1 MTTINHQFSPATTSP
16 GDSTRYSI
24 IIANSAA
31 VGLTQADVTVAL
43 PSQIALAVP
52 PNFTNTCGFSGIAT
66 GTASNGDMLLILTGG
81 TIPPK
86 VGSAD
91 GQCAFQA
98 DVTSVSPGNWVS
110 TIPANTTPNA
120 TTSGYTAFENGA
132 QIWNATQASATLSVD
147 TLLNPT
153 GSKSFSPSSA
163 KAGDPVTLTLVLS
176 NPNPGATL
184 PLTTVTDNLPA
195 SGGVQMV
202 VANPASPTVSCTG
215 TGAVAGTVLATPGDS
230 AITLSGGVIGESGSC
245 TVTVRV
251 TVPVLAAGATTASF
265 TNTLPSGAIG
275 NSRGLTSP
283 AFNRGITIASPI
295 TVAKSFATSPIAA
308 GQPSLMTLAIGNT
321 STANTLPITSFT
333 DAMGANFKILTTAS
347 TPVAAPADPAVVC
360 SGVGATTGTLTAI
373 DGAGTLSLDNA
384 IAGPSGACT
393 ITAYVTSSVDG
404 TQTNSIPAGAVINP
418 AGHTSPA
425 ASAGLVVNAQITVSK
440 TASVTNLAPGQWT
453 TFTVTINNWSGA
465 DVTST
470 TFTDTLPQNGANQM
484 VLDTS
489 AAPTASC
496 GGSFTGND
504 GDPTLVW
511 NGTLPAG
518 SGPNPGVCTITFRA
532 RLPATA
538 ASGMS
543 FTNSLPGNT
552 AVIGTGNGPG
562 GQVINTN
569 SAAQNVSTIYSAD
582 IAKSF
587 APTSIAQG
595 GLSLLTVTIYNR
607 TLTPLTN
614 IALTDT
620 LPAGL
625 SLAPNP
631 NASTTCNAGATPSLQ
646 AFPGGNQL
654 VLSNGGLAA
663 RPDAS
668 QQSSCYF
675 RAYVTGASLGSHTNQ
690 IAAGAM
696 TTSGPSNGSSVS
708 ATLTITT
715 GLSGSKTFAPTSV
728 SAGGTTRVRITVTNT
743 SSASLSNISV
753 NDSGFSTG
761 LSVANPANAATSCA
775 GAPTLVVNPGATSA
789 QLLGATLAAGASC
802 DFSFDVTAAGS
813 GPWSNTI
820 PIGNI
825 TSAEG
830 PANTAPVTATLA
842 VATALIGI
850 NKSFNPV
857 VMAGGVPS
865 RLTIDVVNNSS
876 VAVHDVGF
884 TDTFPNGMQVY
895 LTPNASTNCAGG
907 TVTAVPGSGFVTL
920 AGATLAPTSTCH
932 VYLDVTSVKFL
943 NLTNTIP
950 AGAISSAEGYTN
962 AAGTVVTLSTLQG
975 LGLMKGF
982 APAYVGPGNPARLK
996 LRLVS
1001 TYDPNALNPVILNN
1015 ATFTDTLPAGMT
1027 FATPANATTDCPGPG
1042 GTGIAGVLANT
1053 TDNTLTLSGATIS
1066 PATNCAIEADVVVN
1080 VVGAYNNVI
1089 PQEAVTTTEGVTN
1102 PVPANAW
1109 LYAVTSP
1116 TIGKAFASSPINP
1129 GAVTTLTVTV
1139 TNNSAAP
1146 LTGVALTDTLPAGLA
1161 IAGTPNAAT
1170 TCAGGIAAA
1179 LAGDNELSI
1188 SGATI
1193 PANGS
1198 CTLSAQVVGNTPGSY
1213 TNTIAAGRLSSD
1225 QGLTN
1230 PNSPSA
1236 TLEVRNPPTIAKS
1249 FAPASIAVNG
1259 ISTLTITL
1267 TNPNAN
1273 AITLSSA
1280 LVDALPGNVVVAS
1293 PANAGKTCSGGTL
1306 TAQAGATGISYS
1318 GGTIP
1323 AGGSCTLYVDVT
1335 SAVGPAAY
1343 TNLIPVGALVT
1354 NAGSNAKPAAANL
1367 GVGQPAAPTLDKSF
1381 SPGTIALGGT
1391 ATLTITLGNGNLSP
1405 LTLTGDLVDTLPA
1418 NLALA
1423 PPLTL
1428 GGTCPGP
1435 ATGTAGGTTIT
1446 YGNGAT
1452 IPGGG
1457 CTITAQVTSSV
1468 AGSYTNTL
1476 AAGALVTDGGANPL
1490 PATAGLVVQA
1500 MTPPG
1505 VQKSYS
1511 LGTINPGG
1519 TTRMT
1524 ISLENANP
1532 VPLLLTAD
1540 FVDTLPPQLSV
1551 AAPANIGGSCAGT
1564 IIATAGGATVTY
1576 ANGAGIPAGGCT
1588 IEVDLTSMNS
1598 GGPYTNTIAA
1608 GSLQTSAGNN
1618 GAPANA
1624 NLFVNP
1630 SQPPSITKT
1639 FTPAIIPING
1649 VSRLTIGFANGNLAP
1664 ATLSA
1669 DLVDPLPAGLTVA
1682 NPPNIQAT
1690 AGCSIGRVTAVAGA
1704 TSVTYASGATLP
1716 ANGGCSIAVDVTAA
1730 TVATYTNTIAIGALQ
1745 TDLGANNIAAT
1756 AGVQVLNGPGLS
1768 KSFAPASVL
1777 AGAPATLTLSLANT
1791 NATPLTLTQALVD
1804 TLPTG
1809 LVVANPATIG
1819 GSCTGAVTAIAGAG
1833 TVIYAQGAGIPSG
1846 GCTITV
1852 PVVATVGG
1860 VYTNVLAAGALHTDG
1875 GNSPGPAT
1883 ASLTVLGRPSVA
1895 KAFSPAAIPP
1905 GAKTRLTISLV
1916 NGNGVSAILDADLV
1930 DTLPAGL
1937 TVANPPD
1944 LGGTCPGMT
1953 AATAGGNTVTYPS
1966 GASIPPG
1973 GCTISVSLVAD
1984 AVKTY
1989 TNTIAAGALT
1999 TDAGS
2004 NAQPAAAVLSVV
2016 IIGGGIPALSDLAL
2030 AILSV
2035 LMLVA
2040 GYRRSGKIV
2049 SRH

>member
-16 GDSTRYSI
+16 GDTSRYSI
-24 IIANSAA
+24 IIANGAT
-31 VGLTQADVTVAL
+31 VNLTQADVTVAL
-43 PSQIALAVP
+43 PSQIALVNP
-52 PNFTNTCGFSGIAT
+52 PNFANTCGFTGVTT
-66 GTASNGDMLLILTGG
+66 GTAANGDTLLILTGG
-81 TIPPK
+81 TIPSR
-86 VGSAD
+86 VGSND
-91 GQCAFQA
+91 GQCIFQA
-98 DVTSVSPGNWVS
+98 DVTSISPGNWVS

-120 TTSGYTAFENGA
+120 TTSGYTAFENGV

-163 KAGDPVTLTLVLS
+163 KAGDPTILTLILS

-195 SGGVQMV
+195 TGGAQMV
-202 VANPASPTVSCTG
+202 VANPAGPTVSCTG
-215 TGAVAGTVLATPGDS
+215 AGAVAGTVSATPGDS
-230 AITLSGGVIGESGSC
+230 AITLNGGIIGQNGSC

-251 TVPVLAAGATTASF
+251 TVPTLAAGATSANF

-283 AFNRGITIASPI
+283 AFNRSITVSSPI

-308 GQPSLMTLAIGNT
+308 GQPSLMTLVIGNT
-321 STANTLPITSFT
+321 STVNALPITSFADT
-333 DAMGANFKILTTAS
+333 MGASFKLLTTAS
-347 TPVAAPADPAVVC
+347 TPVAAPADPAVSC
-360 SGVGATTGTLTAI
+360 TGVGAAAGTLTAV
-373 DGAGTLSLDNA
+373 DGASTVSLDNA
-384 IAGPSGACT
+384 IVGPAGACT

-404 TQTNSIPAGAVINP
+404 TQTNSIAAGAVVNP
-418 AGHTSPA
+418 SGHTSPA
-425 ASAGLVVNAQITVSK
+425 ASAGLVVNAQITIGK

-484 VLDTS
+484 VLDSS
-489 AAPTASC
+489 AAPNASC

-504 GDPTLVW
+504 GDSTLVW

-518 SGPNPGVCTITFRA
+518 SGPNPGICTITFRA

-538 ASGMS
+538 TSGMS

-552 AVIGTGNGPG
+552 AVVGTGNGPG

-569 SAAQNVSTIYSAD
+569 SAAQNISTVYSAD

-614 IALTDT
+614 IALADT

-625 SLAPNP
+625 TLAPNP
-631 NASTTCNAGATPSLQ
+631 NASTTCNATSTPSLQ
-646 AFPGGNQL
+646 AFPGGSQL
-654 VLSNGGLAA
+654 VLSNGSLAA
-663 RPDAS
+663 RPNAG

-675 RAYVTGASLGSHTNQ
+675 RAYVTGSGLGGHANQ

-715 GLSGSKTFAPTSV
+715 GLSGTKTFAPSSV
-728 SAGGTTRVRITVTNT
+728 SAGGTARARISVTNT
-743 SSASLSNISV
+743 SSGALGNVSV
-753 NDSGFSTG
+753 NDSGFSAG
-761 LSVANPANAATSCA
+761 LSIANPANAATSCA
-775 GAPTLVVNPGATSA
+775 GSPTLVVNPGAASA

-802 DFSFDVTAAGS
+802 DFSFDVTATGS

-820 PIGNI
+820 PAGNI

-842 VATALIGI
+842 AATALIGI

-857 VMAGGVPS
+857 VMPGGVPS
-865 RLTIDVVNNSS
+865 RLTIDVVNNS
-876 VAVHDVGF
+876 AIAIHDVGF

-895 LTPNASTNCAGG
+895 LTPNASTSCAGG
-907 TVTAVPGSGFVTL
+907 TVTAVAGSGFVTL

-950 AGAISSAEGYTN
+950 VGAIASAEGYTN

-975 LGLMKGF
+975 LGVMKGF
-982 APAYVGPGNPARLK
+982 APAYVGPGVPTRLK

-1015 ATFTDTLPAGMT
+1015 ATFTDTLPAGLT
-1027 FATPANATTDCPGPG
+1027 FAVPANAATDCPGPG
-1042 GTGIAGVLANT
+1042 GTGTAHVFANT
-1053 TDNTLTLSGATIS
+1053 ADNTLTLSGATVS
-1066 PATNCAIEADVVVN
+1066 PATNCAIEADVVAN
-1080 VVGAYNNVI
+1080 VVGAYQNVI
-1089 PQEAVTTTEGVTN
+1089 PQEAVATTEGVTN

-1129 GAVTTLTVTV
+1129 GAVTTLTITI

-1146 LTGVALTDTLPAGLA
+1146 LTGVALTDTLPVGLA

-1170 TCAGGIAAA
+1170 TCAGGTAAA
-1179 LAGDNELSI
+1179 LAGDNELSV
-1188 SGATI
+1188 SGANV

-1198 CTLSAQVVGNTPGSY
+1198 CTFSAQVVGNTPGSY
-1213 TNTIAAGRLSSD
+1213 TNTIGAGRLSSD

-1236 TLEVRNPPTIAKS
+1236 TLEVRNPPTIGKG

-1267 TNPNAN
+1267 SNPNAS
-1273 AITLSSA
+1273 AITLSSS
-1280 LVDALPGNVVVAS
+1280 LVDALPGNVVVAAS
-1293 PANAGKTCSGGTL
+1293 PNAGKTCSGGTL
-1306 TAQAGATGISYS
+1306 SAAAGATSISYG

-1323 AGGSCTLYVDVT
+1323 AGASCTLYVDVT

-1343 TNLIPVGALVT
+1343 TNLIPAGALVT
-1354 NAGSNAKPAAANL
+1354 NAGSNTKPAAANL
-1367 GVGQPAAPTLDKSF
+1367 GVGQPAAPTLDKNF
-1381 SPGTIALGGT
+1381 APGTIALGGT
-1391 ATLTITLGNGNLSP
+1391 ATLTITLGNGNLSS
-1405 LTLTGDLVDTLPA
+1405 LTLTGDLTDTLPA
-1418 NLALA
+1418 NLVLA
-1423 PPLTL
+1423 SPLTL

-1435 ATGTAGGTTIT
+1435 VAGTAGGSTVT
-1446 YGNGAT
+1446 YGNGAA

-1468 AGSYTNTL
+1468 AGGYTNSL

-1490 PATAGLVVQA
+1490 PATASLVVQA

-1505 VQKSYS
+1505 VQKNYS

-1524 ISLENANP
+1524 IGLENANP

-1540 FVDTLPPQLSV
+1540 LVDTLPPQLSI
-1551 AAPANIGGSCAGT
+1551 ATPANIGGSCPGA
-1564 IIATAGGATVTY
+1564 IIAPDGGATVSY
-1576 ANGAGIPAGGCT
+1576 ATGASIPAGGCT
-1588 IEVDLTSMNS
+1588 IEVDLTSANS

-1618 GAPANA
+1618 GAPASA

-1630 SQPPSITKT
+1630 SQPPSIGKT
-1639 FTPAIIPING
+1639 FTPGIIPVNG
-1649 VSRLTIGFANGNLAP
+1649 VARLTISFANGNLAV
-1664 ATLSA
+1664 ATLTA
-1669 DLVDPLPAGLTVA
+1669 NLVDPLPAGLTVA
-1682 NPPNIQAT
+1682 NPPNVQAT
-1690 AGCSIGRVTAVAGA
+1690 AGCSSGNVGAVAGA

-1716 ANGGCSIAVDVTAA
+1716 ANGGCSIAVDVTAT

-1745 TDLGANNIAAT
+1745 TDLGANNVAAT
-1756 AGVQVLNGPGLS
+1756 ASVQVLNGPGLS
-1768 KSFAPASVL
+1768 KSFAPAAVL
-1777 AGAPATLTLSLANT
+1777 AGAPSTLTLNLANT
-1791 NATPLTLTQALVD
+1791 NAAPLTLMHVLTD

-1809 LVVANPATIG
+1809 LVVAQPATVG
-1819 GSCTGAVTAIAGAG
+1819 GSCSGTVTAVAGAA
-1833 TVIYAQGAGIPSG
+1833 TVVYAKGAHIPSG

-1852 PVVATVGG
+1852 PVVAAVGG
-1860 VYTNVLAAGALHTDG
+1860 VYTNVLAAGALRTDG
-1875 GNSPGPAT
+1875 GDSPGQASAT
-1883 ASLTVLGRPSVA
+1883 LTVLSPPSVT
-1895 KAFSPAAIPP
+1895 KAFSPTAIPP
-1905 GAKTRLTISLV
+1905 GAKTRLTIVLN
-1916 NGNGVSAILDADLV
+1916 NGNGSPAILGADLI

-1944 LGGTCPGMT
+1944 LGGSCPG
-1953 AATAGGNTVTYPS
+1953 AVSAIAGSDTVTYPS

-1973 GCTISVSLVAD
+1973 GCTISVNLVAD

-1989 TNTIAAGALT
+1989 TNTIAVGALT

-2004 NAQPAAAVLSVV
+2004 NSQAATAVLSVM
-2016 IIGGGIPALSDLAL
+2016 IIGGGVPALSDLAL
-2030 AILSV
+2030 ILLSV
-2035 LMLVA
+2035 LILAM
-2040 GYRRSGKIV
+2040 GYRLREKPTC
-2049 SRH
+2049 RD